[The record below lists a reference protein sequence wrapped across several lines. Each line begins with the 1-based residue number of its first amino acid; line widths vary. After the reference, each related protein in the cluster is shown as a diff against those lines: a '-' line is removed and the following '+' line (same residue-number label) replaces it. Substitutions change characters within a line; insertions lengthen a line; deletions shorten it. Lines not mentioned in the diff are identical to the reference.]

1 MVFHMGGS
9 QNGNPEC
16 YCHHFPPLPQVRAL
30 SVHDQPEDNTP
41 NRDVSLG
48 RTGGNEYDS
57 DYGSSSPSD
66 PDNDGRYS
74 EQIRRLLRRQ
84 PGETRSQ
91 HYERIDQ
98 QQLSQR
104 RNLHFGHQPSPGMNS
119 NEFKNYDSDDIA
131 ELLSFSSED
140 FTDSD
145 SDDDSDSDQDSR
157 SPYDSDKGGMPP
169 GDLYEFH
176 RENLGEHSPER
187 QRQPSFRAP
196 SFRQNR
202 HPFQMWPK

>member
-1 MVFHMGGS
+1 MVFHPP
-9 QNGNPEC
+9 QCDHP
-16 YCHHFPPLPQVRAL
+16 HHYSDDFPPLPNVGAL
-30 SVHDQPEDNTP
+30 SVHDQPEFVNNMP
-41 NRDVSLG
+41 NRDVSHRPNSEG
-48 RTGGNEYDS
+48 IND
-57 DYGSSSPSD
+57 DDWDSSSPSD
-66 PDNDGRYS
+66 PDNDRYC

-104 RNLHFGHQPSPGMNS
+104 RNLHFGHQPSPCMNS
-119 NEFKNYDSDDIA
+119 NEFNNYDSDDIA
-131 ELLSFSSED
+131 ELLGFNSED

-145 SDDDSDSDQDSR
+145 SDDDSDSDQDSS
-157 SPYDSDKGGMPP
+157 SPYDSDNGGMPP
-169 GDLYEFH
+169 GDLYRFH
-176 RENLGEHSPER
+176 RENLGDRP
-187 QRQPSFRAP
+187 PSFRAP